1 VLECRLLER
10 AGVACY
16 PRSSLRELPPAWIDT
31 AFVRHNG
38 EYCLCDPWKA
48 CVEFRLQDIRT
59 DSPSGPF
66 DLVLCRNVAFTY
78 FEESVQQRIV
88 LRLAEAI
95 STNGFLVV
103 GRRES
108 LPSGAPF
115 VCDTPGLGI
124 YRRAPV
130 GGA

>member
-1 VLECRLLER
+1 MPCRW
-10 AGVACY
+10 GSVSTY
-16 PRSSLRELPPAWIDT
+16 
-31 AFVRHNG
+31 
-38 EYCLCDPWKA
+38 
-48 CVEFRLQDIRT
+48 
-59 DSPSGPF
+59 PSGF
-66 DLVLCRNVAFTY
+66 TTSRFTY
-78 FEESVQQRIV
+78 FEESVQQHIV
-88 LRLAEAI
+88 SRLAEAI

-124 YRRAPV
+124 YRRVPV